1 MKRISPSQKIFIG
14 MALGLV
20 LGLVFPHLAPY
31 LEPLSAIFIRLVKT
45 IVVPIIIASLIVGIA
60 GHGDMKAVGRMGI
73 KAIVYFE
80 VITTFALSIGLTA
93 VNLLRPGDGVDI
105 GGGREAVV
113 AGKVHSFSELLVHMF
128 PDNVIDAAARVDLLQ
143 VVVFTVLFSAAVIMI
158 GERKKPIIE
167 LCESV
172 TEVMFKYTNIVMR
185 FAPIGVGAALAFVV
199 GSKGVSVVMHLLG
212 LIACLFLSLL
222 VFVLAILVPVML
234 ILRIPVRKF
243 FAAVKEPAVIAF
255 STTSSEA
262 ALPKA
267 MEAMEAFGVP
277 RRIVSFVIPVGYSFN
292 LDGTT
297 LYLPMAAVFV
307 AQASGIEMSLGQQ
320 FFMGLTIMLASKGVA
335 GISRGSMV
343 ILAGLLPTF
352 GLPVSAVA
360 VLLSIDAI
368 ADMGRTTVNVIGN
381 CLASAVVAKWEGLA
395 LHPEGPAAAAETS
408 TSTG

>member
-1 MKRISPSQKIFIG
+1 
-14 MALGLV
+14 
-20 LGLVFPHLAPY
+20 
-31 LEPLSAIFIRLVKT
+31 
-45 IVVPIIIASLIVGIA
+45 
-60 GHGDMKAVGRMGI
+60 
-73 KAIVYFE
+73 
-80 VITTFALSIGLTA
+80 
-93 VNLLRPGDGVDI
+93 
-105 GGGREAVV
+105 
-113 AGKVHSFSELLVHMF
+113 
-128 PDNVIDAAARVDLLQ
+128 
-143 VVVFTVLFSAAVIMI
+143 
-158 GERKKPIIE
+158 
-167 LCESV
+167 
-172 TEVMFKYTNIVMR
+172 MFKYTNIVMR

-199 GSKGVSVVMHLLG
+199 GSKGISVVIHLLG
-212 LIACLFLSLL
+212 LIACLFLSLAAFL
-222 VFVLAILVPVML
+222 ILILIPVML
-234 ILRIPVRKF
+234 ILRIPVGRF

-307 AQASGIEMSLGQQ
+307 AQAAGVEMSIGQQ
-320 FFMGLTIMLASKGVA
+320 FFLGLTIMLASKGVA

-381 CLASAVVAKWEGLA
+381 CLASVVVAKWEGPA
-395 LHPEGPAAAAETS
+395 RSPEAPAVAET
-408 TSTG
+408 TVPAG

>member
-1 MKRISPSQKIFIG
+1 MKKISPSQKIFIG

-20 LGLVFPHLAPY
+20 IGLLFPHLAPY

-45 IVVPIIIASLIVGIA
+45 IVVPIIFVSLIVGIA
-60 GHGDMKAVGRMGI
+60 GHGDMKAVGRMGL

-80 VITTFALSIGLTA
+80 IITTFALGIGLLA

-113 AGKVHSFSELLVHMF
+113 AGKVHGFSDLLVHMF
-128 PDNVIDAAARVDLLQ
+128 PENVLESAARGDLLQ
-143 VVVFTVLFSAAVIMI
+143 IVVFTVIFSAALIMI
-158 GERKKPIIE
+158 GEKKKPIIE
-167 LCESV
+167 LCEAV

-185 FAPIGVGAALAFVV
+185 FAPIGVGAALAVVV
-199 GSKGVSVVMHLLG
+199 GSKGISVVVHLLG
-212 LIACLFLSLL
+212 LIACLFLSLT
-222 VFVLAILVPVML
+222 VFIIMILVPVML
-234 ILRIPVRKF
+234 LLRIPLRKF

-307 AQASGIEMSLGQQ
+307 AQASGIEMSIGQQ

-381 CLASAVVAKWEGLA
+381 CLASAVVAKWEGLP
-395 LHPEGPAAAAETS
+395 LTPGEGAGETAAPSEA
-408 TSTG
+408 

>member
-1 MKRISPSQKIFIG
+1 MKKLSPSQKIFIG
-14 MALGLV
+14 MGLGLAI
-20 LGLVFPHLAPY
+20 GLLVPSLAPY
-31 LEPLSAIFIRLVKT
+31 LDPLSTIFIRLVKT
-45 IVVPIIIASLIVGIA
+45 IVVPIIFVSLIVGIA
-60 GHGDMKAVGRMGI
+60 GHGDMKAVGRMGL

-80 VITTFALSIGLTA
+80 IVTTFALCIGLMA

-113 AGKVHSFSELLVHMF
+113 AGKVHSFSDLLVHMF
-128 PDNVIDAAARVDLLQ
+128 PENVIESAARGDLLQ
-143 VVVFTVLFSAAVIMI
+143 IVVFTVIFSAALIMI
-158 GERKKPIIE
+158 GEKKKPIIE

-185 FAPIGVGAALAFVV
+185 FAPIGVGAALAVVV
-199 GSKGVSVVMHLLG
+199 GSKGISVVMHLLG
-212 LIACLFLSLL
+212 LIACLFLSLT
-222 VFVLAILVPVML
+222 VFLIVILVPIML
-234 ILRIPVRKF
+234 ILRIPLRKF
-243 FAAVKEPAVIAF
+243 FAAVKDPAVIAF

-307 AQASGIEMSLGQQ
+307 AQASGIEMSIGQQ

-352 GLPVSAVA
+352 GLPASAVA

-368 ADMGRTTVNVIGN
+368 ADMGRTTINVIGN
-381 CLASAVVAKWEGLA
+381 CLASAVIAKWEGLP
-395 LHPEGPAAAAETS
+395 LKPGEETS
-408 TSTG
+408 PIAPPGDS

>member
-1 MKRISPSQKIFIG
+1 MKKISPSQKIFIG
-14 MALGLV
+14 MALGLAV
-20 LGLVFPHLAPY
+20 GLLFPHFAPY
-31 LEPLSAIFIRLVKT
+31 LEPLSTIFIRLVKT
-45 IVVPIIIASLIVGIA
+45 IVVPIIFVSLIVGIA
-60 GHGDMKAVGRMGI
+60 GHGDMKAVGRMGL

-80 VITTFALSIGLTA
+80 IVTTFALCIGLLA

-113 AGKVHSFSELLVHMF
+113 AGKVNSFSDLLVHMF
-128 PDNVIDAAARVDLLQ
+128 PENVLESAARGDLLQ
-143 VVVFTVLFSAAVIMI
+143 VVVFTVIFSAALIMI
-158 GERKKPIIE
+158 GEKKKPIIE

-185 FAPIGVGAALAFVV
+185 VAPIGVGAALAVVV
-199 GSKGVSVVMHLLG
+199 GSKGISVVVHLLG
-212 LIACLFLSLL
+212 LIGCLFLSLV
-222 VFVLAILVPVML
+222 VFLIVIIVPVML
-234 ILRIPVRKF
+234 ILRIPLRKF
-243 FAAVKEPAVIAF
+243 FAAVKDPAVIAF

-307 AQASGIEMSLGQQ
+307 AQASGIEMSIGQQ

-352 GLPVSAVA
+352 GLPASAVA

-368 ADMGRTTVNVIGN
+368 ADMGRTTINVIGN
-381 CLASAVVAKWEGLA
+381 CLASAVIAKWEGLP
-395 LHPEGPAAAAETS
+395 LKPGEETS
-408 TSTG
+408 PTAPPGDS

>member
-1 MKRISPSQKIFIG
+1 MKKISPSQKIFIG

-20 LGLVFPHLAPY
+20 TGLLFPHLAPY
-31 LEPLSAIFIRLVKT
+31 LEPLSTIFIRLVKT
-45 IVVPIIIASLIVGIA
+45 IVVPIIFVSLIVGIA
-60 GHGDMKAVGRMGI
+60 GHGDMKAVGRMGL

-80 VITTFALSIGLTA
+80 IVTTFALGIGLLA

-113 AGKVHSFSELLVHMF
+113 AGKVHSFSDLLVHMF
-128 PDNVIDAAARVDLLQ
+128 PENVLESAARGDLLQ
-143 VVVFTVLFSAAVIMI
+143 IVVFTVIFSAALIMI
-158 GERKKPIIE
+158 GEKKKPIIE
-167 LCESV
+167 LCEAV

-185 FAPIGVGAALAFVV
+185 VAPIGVGAALAVVV
-199 GSKGVSVVMHLLG
+199 GSKGISVVVHLLG
-212 LIACLFLSLL
+212 LIACLFLSLT
-222 VFVLAILVPVML
+222 VFIIAILVPVML
-234 ILRIPVRKF
+234 ILRIPLRKF

-307 AQASGIEMSLGQQ
+307 AQASGIEMSIGQQ

-381 CLASAVVAKWEGLA
+381 CLASAVVAKWEGVGSGLVF
-395 LHPEGPAAAAETS
+395 
-408 TSTG
+408 

>member
-1 MKRISPSQKIFIG
+1 MKKISPSQQIFIG

-31 LEPLSAIFIRLVKT
+31 LEPLATIFIRLVKT

-60 GHGDMKAVGRMGI
+60 GHGDMKAVGRMGL
-73 KAIVYFE
+73 KAIIYFE
-80 VITTFALSIGLTA
+80 IITTFALGIGLLA

-105 GGGREAVV
+105 TGDREAVV
-113 AGKVHSFSELLVHMF
+113 AGKVHSFSQLLVHMF
-128 PDNVIDAAARVDLLQ
+128 PENVIEAAARGDLLQ
-143 VVVFTVLFSAAVIMI
+143 VVVFTVIFSAALIMI
-158 GERKKPIIE
+158 GDRKKPVID

-199 GSKGVSVVMHLLG
+199 GSKGISVVIHLLG
-212 LIACLFLSLL
+212 LIACLFLSLAAFL
-222 VFVLAILVPVML
+222 ILILIPVML
-234 ILRIPVRKF
+234 ILRIPVGRF

-277 RRIVSFVIPVGYSFN
+277 RRVVSFVIPVGYSFN

-307 AQASGIEMSLGQQ
+307 AQAAGVEMSIGQQ
-320 FFMGLTIMLASKGVA
+320 FFLGLTIMLASKGVA

-381 CLASAVVAKWEGLA
+381 CLASVVVAKWEGPA
-395 LHPEGPAAAAETS
+395 RSPEAPAVAET
-408 TSTG
+408 TVPAG

>member
-1 MKRISPSQKIFIG
+1 MKKLSPSQKIFIG
-14 MALGLV
+14 MGLGLAI
-20 LGLVFPHLAPY
+20 GLLVPSLAPY
-31 LEPLSAIFIRLVKT
+31 LDPLSTIFIRLVKT
-45 IVVPIIIASLIVGIA
+45 IVVPIIFVSLIVGIA
-60 GHGDMKAVGRMGI
+60 GHGDMKAVGRMGL

-80 VITTFALSIGLTA
+80 IVTTFALCIGLMA

-113 AGKVHSFSELLVHMF
+113 AGKVHSFSDLLVHMF
-128 PDNVIDAAARVDLLQ
+128 PENVIESAARGDLLQ
-143 VVVFTVLFSAAVIMI
+143 IVVFTVIFSAALIMI
-158 GERKKPIIE
+158 GEKKKPIIE

-185 FAPIGVGAALAFVV
+185 FAPIGVGAALAVVV
-199 GSKGVSVVMHLLG
+199 GSKGISVVMHLLG
-212 LIACLFLSLL
+212 LIACLFLSLT
-222 VFVLAILVPVML
+222 VFLIVILVPIML
-234 ILRIPVRKF
+234 VLRIPLRKF
-243 FAAVKEPAVIAF
+243 FAAVKDPAVIAF

-307 AQASGIEMSLGQQ
+307 AQASGIEMSIGQQ

-352 GLPVSAVA
+352 GLPASAVA

-368 ADMGRTTVNVIGN
+368 ADMGRTTINVIGN
-381 CLASAVVAKWEGLA
+381 CLASAVIAKWEGLP
-395 LHPEGPAAAAETS
+395 LKPGEETS
-408 TSTG
+408 PIAPPGDS

>member
-1 MKRISPSQKIFIG
+1 MKKISPSQKIFIG

-20 LGLVFPHLAPY
+20 TGLLFPHLAPY
-31 LEPLSAIFIRLVKT
+31 LEPLSTIFIRLVKT
-45 IVVPIIIASLIVGIA
+45 IVVPIIFVSLIVGIA
-60 GHGDMKAVGRMGI
+60 GHGDMKAVGRMGL

-80 VITTFALSIGLTA
+80 IVTTFALGIGLLA

-113 AGKVHSFSELLVHMF
+113 AGKVHSFSDLLVHMF
-128 PDNVIDAAARVDLLQ
+128 PENVLESAARGDLLQ
-143 VVVFTVLFSAAVIMI
+143 IVVFTVIFSAALIMI
-158 GERKKPIIE
+158 GEKKKPIIE
-167 LCESV
+167 LCEAV

-185 FAPIGVGAALAFVV
+185 VAPIGVGAALAVVV
-199 GSKGVSVVMHLLG
+199 GSKGISVVVHLLG
-212 LIACLFLSLL
+212 LIACLFLSLI
-222 VFVLAILVPVML
+222 VFIIVILVPVML
-234 ILRIPVRKF
+234 ILRIPLRKF

-307 AQASGIEMSLGQQ
+307 AQASGIEMSIGQQ

-368 ADMGRTTVNVIGN
+368 GDMGRTTVNVIGN
-381 CLASAVVAKWEGLA
+381 CLASAVVTKWEGLPLTPGEA
-395 LHPEGPAAAAETS
+395 
-408 TSTG
+408 

>member
-1 MKRISPSQKIFIG
+1 MKKISPSQKIFIG

-20 LGLVFPHLAPY
+20 IGLLFPHLAPY

-45 IVVPIIIASLIVGIA
+45 IVVPIIFVSLIVGIA
-60 GHGDMKAVGRMGI
+60 GHGDMKAVGRMGL

-80 VITTFALSIGLTA
+80 IITTFALGIGLLA

-113 AGKVHSFSELLVHMF
+113 AGKVHGFSDLLVHMF
-128 PDNVIDAAARVDLLQ
+128 PENVLESAARGDLLQ
-143 VVVFTVLFSAAVIMI
+143 IVVFTVIFSAALIMI
-158 GERKKPIIE
+158 GEKKKPIIE
-167 LCESV
+167 LCEAV

-185 FAPIGVGAALAFVV
+185 FAPIGVGAALAVVV
-199 GSKGVSVVMHLLG
+199 GSKGISVVVHLLG
-212 LIACLFLSLL
+212 LIACLFLSLT
-222 VFVLAILVPVML
+222 VFIIMILVPVML
-234 ILRIPVRKF
+234 LLRIPLRKF

-307 AQASGIEMSLGQQ
+307 AQASGIEMSIGQQ

-381 CLASAVVAKWEGLA
+381 CLASAVVTKWEGLPLKSGEEA
-395 LHPEGPAAAAETS
+395 SPTAPPGDS
-408 TSTG
+408 

>member
-1 MKRISPSQKIFIG
+1 MKKLSPSQKIFIG
-14 MALGLV
+14 MGLGLAI
-20 LGLVFPHLAPY
+20 GLLVPSLAPY
-31 LEPLSAIFIRLVKT
+31 LDPLSTIFIRLVKT
-45 IVVPIIIASLIVGIA
+45 IVVPIIFVSLIVGIA
-60 GHGDMKAVGRMGI
+60 GHGDMKAVGRMGL

-80 VITTFALSIGLTA
+80 IVTTFALCIGLMA

-113 AGKVHSFSELLVHMF
+113 AGNVHSFSDLLVHMF
-128 PDNVIDAAARVDLLQ
+128 PENVIESAARGDLLQ
-143 VVVFTVLFSAAVIMI
+143 IVVFTVIFSAALIMI
-158 GERKKPIIE
+158 GEKKKPIIE

-185 FAPIGVGAALAFVV
+185 FAPIGVGAALAVVV
-199 GSKGVSVVMHLLG
+199 GSKGISVVMHLLG
-212 LIACLFLSLL
+212 LIACLFLSLT
-222 VFVLAILVPVML
+222 VFLIVILVPIML
-234 ILRIPVRKF
+234 VLRIPLRKF
-243 FAAVKEPAVIAF
+243 FAAVKDPAVIAF

-307 AQASGIEMSLGQQ
+307 AQASGIEMSIGQQ

-352 GLPVSAVA
+352 GLPASAVA

-368 ADMGRTTVNVIGN
+368 ADMGRTTINVIGN
-381 CLASAVVAKWEGLA
+381 CLASAVIAKWEGLP
-395 LHPEGPAAAAETS
+395 LKPGEETS
-408 TSTG
+408 PTAPPGDS

>member
-1 MKRISPSQKIFIG
+1 MKKISPSQQIFIG

-31 LEPLSAIFIRLVKT
+31 LEPLATIFIRLVKT

-60 GHGDMKAVGRMGI
+60 GHGDMKAVGRMGL
-73 KAIVYFE
+73 KAIIYFE
-80 VITTFALSIGLTA
+80 IITTFALGIGLLA

-105 GGGREAVV
+105 TGDREAVV
-113 AGKVHSFSELLVHMF
+113 AGKVHSFSQLLVHMF
-128 PDNVIDAAARVDLLQ
+128 PENVIEAAARGDLLQ
-143 VVVFTVLFSAAVIMI
+143 VVVFTVIFSAALIMI
-158 GERKKPIIE
+158 GDRKKPVID

-199 GSKGVSVVMHLLG
+199 GSKGISVVIHLLG
-212 LIACLFLSLL
+212 LIACLFLSLAAFL
-222 VFVLAILVPVML
+222 ILILIPVML
-234 ILRIPVRKF
+234 ILRIPVGRF

-277 RRIVSFVIPVGYSFN
+277 RRVVSFVIPVGYSFN

-307 AQASGIEMSLGQQ
+307 AQAAGVEMSIGQQ
-320 FFMGLTIMLASKGVA
+320 FFLGLTIMLASKGVA

-368 ADMGRTTVNVIGN
+368 ADMGRTTVYVICN
-381 CLASAVVAKWEGLA
+381 CLASVVVAKWEGPA
-395 LHPEGPAAAAETS
+395 RSPEAPAVAET
-408 TSTG
+408 TVPAG

>member
-1 MKRISPSQKIFIG
+1 MKKISPSQKIFIG

-20 LGLVFPHLAPY
+20 IGLLFPHLAPY

-45 IVVPIIIASLIVGIA
+45 IVVPIIFVSLIVGIA
-60 GHGDMKAVGRMGI
+60 GHGDMKAVGRMGL

-80 VITTFALSIGLTA
+80 IVTTFALCIGLLA

-113 AGKVHSFSELLVHMF
+113 AGKVNSFSDLLVHMF
-128 PDNVIDAAARVDLLQ
+128 PENVLESAARGDLLQ
-143 VVVFTVLFSAAVIMI
+143 VVVFTVIFSAALIMI
-158 GERKKPIIE
+158 GEKKKPIIE

-185 FAPIGVGAALAFVV
+185 VAPIGVGAALAVVV
-199 GSKGVSVVMHLLG
+199 GSKGISVVVHLLG
-212 LIACLFLSLL
+212 LIACLFLSLT
-222 VFVLAILVPVML
+222 VFIIMILVPIML
-234 ILRIPVRKF
+234 ILRIPLRKF
-243 FAAVKEPAVIAF
+243 FAAVKDPAVIAF

-307 AQASGIEMSLGQQ
+307 AQASGIEMSIGQQ

-381 CLASAVVAKWEGLA
+381 CLASAVVTKWEGLPLKSGEEA
-395 LHPEGPAAAAETS
+395 SPTAPPGDS
-408 TSTG
+408 

>member
-1 MKRISPSQKIFIG
+1 MKKISPSQKIFIG

-20 LGLVFPHLAPY
+20 IGLLFPHLAPY

-45 IVVPIIIASLIVGIA
+45 IVVPIIFVSLIVGIA
-60 GHGDMKAVGRMGI
+60 GHGDMKAVGRMGL

-80 VITTFALSIGLTA
+80 IITTFALGIGLLA

-113 AGKVHSFSELLVHMF
+113 AGKVHGFSDLLVHMF
-128 PDNVIDAAARVDLLQ
+128 PENVLESAARGDLLQ
-143 VVVFTVLFSAAVIMI
+143 IVVFTVIFSAALIMI
-158 GERKKPIIE
+158 GEKKKPIIE
-167 LCESV
+167 LCEAV

-185 FAPIGVGAALAFVV
+185 FAPIGVGAALAVVV
-199 GSKGVSVVMHLLG
+199 GSKGISVVVHLLG
-212 LIACLFLSLL
+212 LIACLFLSLT
-222 VFVLAILVPVML
+222 VFIIMILVPVML
-234 ILRIPVRKF
+234 LLRIPLRKF

-307 AQASGIEMSLGQQ
+307 AQASGIEMSIGQQ

-381 CLASAVVAKWEGLA
+381 CLASAVVAKWEGLPLKSGEEA
-395 LHPEGPAAAAETS
+395 SPTAPPGDS
-408 TSTG
+408 

>member
-1 MKRISPSQKIFIG
+1 
-14 MALGLV
+14 
-20 LGLVFPHLAPY
+20 
-31 LEPLSAIFIRLVKT
+31 
-45 IVVPIIIASLIVGIA
+45 PIIFVSLIVGIA
-60 GHGDMKAVGRMGI
+60 GHGDMKAVGRMGL

-80 VITTFALSIGLTA
+80 IVTTFALCIGLLA

-113 AGKVHSFSELLVHMF
+113 AGKVNSFSDLLVHMF
-128 PDNVIDAAARVDLLQ
+128 PENVLESAARGDLLQ
-143 VVVFTVLFSAAVIMI
+143 VVVFTVIFSAALIMI
-158 GERKKPIIE
+158 GEKKKPIIE

-185 FAPIGVGAALAFVV
+185 VAPIGVGAALAVVV
-199 GSKGVSVVMHLLG
+199 GSKGISVVVHLLG
-212 LIACLFLSLL
+212 LIGCLFLSLV
-222 VFVLAILVPVML
+222 VFLIVIIVPVML
-234 ILRIPVRKF
+234 ILRIPLRKF
-243 FAAVKEPAVIAF
+243 FAAVKDPAVIAF

-307 AQASGIEMSLGQQ
+307 AQASGIEMSIGQQ

-381 CLASAVVAKWEGLA
+381 CLASAVVTKWEGLPLKSGEEA
-395 LHPEGPAAAAETS
+395 SPTAPPGDS
-408 TSTG
+408 

>member
-1 MKRISPSQKIFIG
+1 MKKLSPSQKIFIG
-14 MALGLV
+14 MGLGLAI
-20 LGLVFPHLAPY
+20 GLLVPSLAPY
-31 LEPLSAIFIRLVKT
+31 LDPLSTIFIRLVKT
-45 IVVPIIIASLIVGIA
+45 IVVPIIFVSLIVGIA
-60 GHGDMKAVGRMGI
+60 GHGDMKAVGRMGL

-80 VITTFALSIGLTA
+80 IVTTFALGIGLLA

-113 AGKVHSFSELLVHMF
+113 AGKVHSFSDLLVHMF
-128 PDNVIDAAARVDLLQ
+128 PENVIESAARGDLLQ
-143 VVVFTVLFSAAVIMI
+143 IVVFTVIFSAALIMI
-158 GERKKPIIE
+158 GEKKRPVIE

-185 FAPIGVGAALAFVV
+185 FAPIGVGAALAVVV
-199 GSKGVSVVMHLLG
+199 GSKGISVVMHLLG
-212 LIACLFLSLL
+212 LIACLFLSLT
-222 VFVLAILVPVML
+222 VFIIMILVPIML
-234 ILRIPVRKF
+234 ILRIPLRKF

-307 AQASGIEMSLGQQ
+307 AQASGIEMSIGQQ

-352 GLPVSAVA
+352 GLPASAVA

-381 CLASAVVAKWEGLA
+381 CLASAVITKWEGLP
-395 LHPEGPAAAAETS
+395 LQPEAEAAKIAPP
-408 TSTG
+408 GDG

>member
-1 MKRISPSQKIFIG
+1 MKKISPSQKIFIG

-20 LGLVFPHLAPY
+20 TGLLFPHLAPY
-31 LEPLSAIFIRLVKT
+31 LEPLSTIFIRLVKT
-45 IVVPIIIASLIVGIA
+45 IVVPIIFVSLIVGIA
-60 GHGDMKAVGRMGI
+60 GHGDMKAVGRMGL

-80 VITTFALSIGLTA
+80 IVTTFALGIGLLA

-113 AGKVHSFSELLVHMF
+113 AGKVHSFSDLLVHMF
-128 PDNVIDAAARVDLLQ
+128 PENVLESAARGDLLQ
-143 VVVFTVLFSAAVIMI
+143 IVVFTVIFSAALIMI
-158 GERKKPIIE
+158 GEKKKPIIE
-167 LCESV
+167 LCEAV

-185 FAPIGVGAALAFVV
+185 VAPIGVGAALAVVV
-199 GSKGVSVVMHLLG
+199 GSKGISVVVHLLG
-212 LIACLFLSLL
+212 LIACLFLSLI
-222 VFVLAILVPVML
+222 VFIIVILVPVML
-234 ILRIPVRKF
+234 ILRIPLRKF

-307 AQASGIEMSLGQQ
+307 AQASGIEMSIGQQ

-381 CLASAVVAKWEGLA
+381 CLASAVVTKWEGLPLTPGEEA
-395 LHPEGPAAAAETS
+395 SKTA
-408 TSTG
+408 

>member
-1 MKRISPSQKIFIG
+1 MKKISPSQQIFIG

-31 LEPLSAIFIRLVKT
+31 LEPLATIFIRLVKT

-60 GHGDMKAVGRMGI
+60 GHGDMKAVGRMGL
-73 KAIVYFE
+73 KAIIYFE
-80 VITTFALSIGLTA
+80 IITTFALGIGLLA

-105 GGGREAVV
+105 TGDREAVV
-113 AGKVHSFSELLVHMF
+113 AGKVHSFSQLLVHMF
-128 PDNVIDAAARVDLLQ
+128 PENVIEAAARGDLLQ
-143 VVVFTVLFSAAVIMI
+143 VVVFTVIFSAALIMI
-158 GERKKPIIE
+158 GDRKKPVID

-199 GSKGVSVVMHLLG
+199 GSKGISVVIHLLG
-212 LIACLFLSLL
+212 LIACLFLSLAAFL
-222 VFVLAILVPVML
+222 ILILIPVML
-234 ILRIPVRKF
+234 ILRIPVGRF

-307 AQASGIEMSLGQQ
+307 AQAAGVEMSIGQQ
-320 FFMGLTIMLASKGVA
+320 FFLGLTIMLASKGVA

-381 CLASAVVAKWEGLA
+381 CLASVVVAKWEGPA
-395 LHPEGPAAAAETS
+395 RSPEAPAVAET
-408 TSTG
+408 TVPAG

>member
-1 MKRISPSQKIFIG
+1 
-14 MALGLV
+14 LL
-20 LGLVFPHLAPY
+20 FPHFAPY
-31 LEPLSAIFIRLVKT
+31 LEPLSTIFIRLVKT
-45 IVVPIIIASLIVGIA
+45 IVVPIIFVSLIVGIA
-60 GHGDMKAVGRMGI
+60 GHGDMKAVGRMGL

-80 VITTFALSIGLTA
+80 IVTTFALCIGLLA

-113 AGKVHSFSELLVHMF
+113 AGKVNSFSDLLVHMF
-128 PDNVIDAAARVDLLQ
+128 PENVLESAARGDLLQ
-143 VVVFTVLFSAAVIMI
+143 VVVFTVIFSAALIMI
-158 GERKKPIIE
+158 GEKKKPIIE

-185 FAPIGVGAALAFVV
+185 VAPIGVGAALAVVV
-199 GSKGVSVVMHLLG
+199 GSKGISVVVHLLG
-212 LIACLFLSLL
+212 LIACLFLSLT
-222 VFVLAILVPVML
+222 VFIIMILVPIML
-234 ILRIPVRKF
+234 ILRIPLRKF
-243 FAAVKEPAVIAF
+243 FAAVKDPAVIAF

-307 AQASGIEMSLGQQ
+307 AQASGIEMSIGQQ

-381 CLASAVVAKWEGLA
+381 CLASAVVTKWEGLPLKSGEEA
-395 LHPEGPAAAAETS
+395 SPTAPPGDS
-408 TSTG
+408 